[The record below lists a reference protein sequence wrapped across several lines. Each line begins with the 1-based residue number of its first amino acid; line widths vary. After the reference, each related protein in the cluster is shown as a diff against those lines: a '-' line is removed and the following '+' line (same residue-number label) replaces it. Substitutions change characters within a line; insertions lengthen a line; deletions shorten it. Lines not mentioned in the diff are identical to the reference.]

1 MKKKKKKKLRR
12 KKPTP
17 TSTGC
22 PSHSTGTNLLL
33 PDSPAQ
39 QSPANR
45 SCCTNKSGVARQQP
59 PLAPASRGNVRAPW
73 HRSTGARLARHSPQP
88 RLVLAGRAQ
97 PGSDVPVIAPWP
109 CPLSGAIFRV
119 FCKHSSVP
127 RLGGLGGSG
136 YLEVSTCVT
145 SEAQFRG
152 FIPPDPREHSLTAL
166 GSGGLF
172 QGGSV
177 SPQSCR
183 TNRGAAGPGPG
194 WTGLGAISSRGSCST
209 PSVGRHKMSFKVPSN
224 STVPPEAM
232 GSVFALAEY
241 ISAFASVK
249 ATTQSKQSGGT
260 EGGRLPLFCPFCSLK
275 SSGY

>member
-1 MKKKKKKKLRR
+1 MKKKKKKLRR

-45 SCCTNKSGVARQQP
+45 SCCTNKSGFAWQQP
-59 PLAPASRGNVRAPW
+59 PLGSCQQRERQGSLAPQHRPTAGTAQPTAPARAG
-73 HRSTGARLARHSPQP
+73 R
-88 RLVLAGRAQ
+88 RAQ

-127 RLGGLGGSG
+127 RLWGLGGSG

-183 TNRGAAGPGPG
+183 TSRGAAGPGPG

-224 STVPPEAM
+224 STVPAEAM
-232 GSVFALAEY
+232 GSVFALAEH